1 MELLG
6 KSLEDLFQ
14 IQKKKLSIK
23 TVCLI
28 ALQMLDRIEFV
39 HNKNIIHRDI
49 KPDNFVVGLDNK
61 SHIIYLLD
69 FGLSKKYRS
78 SRTKQHIKFNDHKK
92 LTGTARYASI
102 NALSGYEQSRRDD
115 LEAIGYVLMY
125 FLRGSLPWQGLKL
138 KHGEQRYKKILDVK
152 KSYSVEELCKGYP
165 HEFAEYIYYARN
177 LDFEENPDYKKL
189 RLLFIE
195 LMKKMNF
202 EYDFFYDWMKEKP
215 KINSNEGKR
224 YMTDDGSINIQYG
237 IDNYKKIEKKG
248 TNSSTISGNSRKE
261 DKEINVN
268 HDAIVNTLPNE
279 DDNNNKNTKSYANQ
293 VVNTNSA
300 MLNEPLNI
308 DINDSNTNGKKNN
321 KDKNNEQDVVCIIF

>member
-138 KHGEQRYKKILDVK
+138 KHGEQRYKKI
-152 KSYSVEELCKGYP
+152 
-165 HEFAEYIYYARN
+165 
-177 LDFEENPDYKKL
+177 YKKL

-215 KINSNEGKR
+215 KINPNEGKR

-308 DINDSNTNGKKNN
+308 DINDSNTNDKKNN
-321 KDKNNEQDVVCIIF
+321 KDKNNEQAVCIIF

>member
-152 KSYSVEELCKGYP
+152 KSYSVEELCKDYP

-224 YMTDDGSINIQYG
+224 YMTNDGSINIQYG

-308 DINDSNTNGKKNN
+308 DINDSNTNDKKNN
-321 KDKNNEQDVVCIIF
+321 KDKKNEQDVCIIF